1 MPTNHY
7 AFRAMQLD
15 EQIYTVVNE
24 GDYLARRYEE
34 EDGVNLYNMVTF
46 FCEVYYDYTA
56 NEIVRTRTFTNPKYL
71 EDFAIYVKLTDLG
84 L

>member
-1 MPTNHY
+1 MPTNLNS
-7 AFRAMQLD
+7 FLAMQLE

-34 EDGVNLYNMVTF
+34 EPGVNLYNMGGF
-46 FCEVYYDYTA
+46 FCEVYYNYDI
-56 NEIVRTRTFTNPKYL
+56 NKIVRTETFTDSEKL
-71 EDFAIYVKLTDLG
+71 QDFAIYVKLNDLG